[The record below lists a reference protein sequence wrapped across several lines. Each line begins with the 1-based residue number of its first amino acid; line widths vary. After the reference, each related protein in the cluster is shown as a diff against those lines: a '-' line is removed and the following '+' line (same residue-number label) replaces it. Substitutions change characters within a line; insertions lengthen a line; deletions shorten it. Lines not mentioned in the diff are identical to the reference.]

1 MTILDFVFPRKC
13 LNCNKEGLYLC
24 KNCLNNLREPHQVC
38 PVCERFSI
46 NGKTHSG
53 CISLSSLNGLI
64 PVWPYRGII
73 RKALIALKYKF
84 AYEIA
89 KEVSDNVIKKLTK
102 SLFINFK
109 RPILIPI
116 PLHPLR
122 KNWRGFNQTEVMGK
136 IIAKKLNWRFDP
148 NFLVRKKIIA
158 PQTGLGKTKRI
169 ENIKGVFAINP
180 AQILGS
186 KNTTLILFD
195 DVWTT
200 GSTLKE
206 AAAVIKEKYQ
216 NPVWGL
222 TVAR

>member
-1 MTILDFVFPRKC
+1 MAILDFVFPRKC
-13 LNCNKEGLYLC
+13 LHCSKEGSYLC
-24 KNCLNNLREPHQVC
+24 DRCVSNLREPLQVC

-46 NGKTHSG
+46 KGKTHSR
-53 CISLSSLNGLI
+53 CISLSSLNGLLS
-64 PVWPYRGII
+64 VWPYRGIV

-84 AYEIA
+84 ASEIA
-89 KEVSDNVIKKLTK
+89 NEVSDNLIKRLSKF
-102 SLFINFK
+102 SFIDLE

-122 KNWRGFNQTEVMGK
+122 KNWRGFNQTEIMGK
-136 IIAKKLNWRFDP
+136 IIAYRFNWRFEP
-148 NFLVRKKIIA
+148 AFLVRKIIIT
-158 PQTGLGKTKRI
+158 PQTGLGKIERK
-169 ENIKGVFAINP
+169 ENIKGVFGINP
-180 AQILGS
+180 TRIFGS
-186 KNTTLILFD
+186 KYTTLILFD